1 MDYTERHQSGPRCLP
16 WLIKPFVDPQAQFL
30 LVDEKTCLEQS
41 KIVVKLTALFS
52 IDAFVGGLTDG
63 LVAYWFS
70 VAWVGEEGLGAV
82 FFAVHIFNA
91 FCESQKTQGCML
103 TVVFLSASAT
113 TTGM

>member
-52 IDAFVGGLTDG
+52 IDAFVGGPDRCAG
-63 LVAYWFS
+63 CVLVFRR
-70 VAWVGEEGLGAV
+70 LDR
-82 FFAVHIFNA
+82 
-91 FCESQKTQGCML
+91 
-103 TVVFLSASAT
+103 
-113 TTGM
+113 